1 MQPPFGTRIFERV
14 LTRRDFLKLTALT
27 TTAGAAGCAVNPVT
41 GQNQLMLVS
50 RQQEIGIDR
59 QNGPHQFSADYGP
72 CRDPALNG
80 YLNRVGMDVAR
91 TSHRPDMPYSFRG
104 VNANYVNAYA
114 FPGGSIAA
122 TRGILVELD
131 NEAELAGLLGHEIG
145 HVNARHTAQ
154 RMSQSMLIG
163 ALGAGVGLALGSENG
178 ELGAVTGTLFGLGS
192 GLLLARYSRDNERE
206 ADRLGMEYMVRAG
219 HNPQGMVGLMDLLR
233 SKSRRTPSAL
243 ETMFSTHPMSEER
256 YRTAVQN
263 AQTTHAGASGLPLN
277 RSRYMDNTASLRR
290 IKPAI
295 TAFEQGEK
303 EMGAKQYPRAETK
316 FRKGLRI
323 APDDYAGLV
332 LMSKC
337 QVAMD
342 RPDQARAYA
351 EKAKQVY
358 PGEAQAL
365 HVAGISK
372 LMTNRYGQA
381 LAEFT
386 AYEQALPGN
395 PNTIFLKGVSYE
407 GMQRRQ
413 QAAEEY
419 LRFLQQVKQGPQ
431 AQHAYERLKAWKV
444 I

>member
-1 MQPPFGTRIFERV
+1 MHAPFGNRIFEGA
-14 LTRRDFLKLTALT
+14 LTRRDFLKLTTLCTA
-27 TTAGAAGCAVNPVT
+27 AGAAGCAVNPVT
-41 GQNQLMLVS
+41 GQSQFMLVS
-50 RQQEIGIDR
+50 EQQEVQIDR
-59 QNGPHQFSADYGP
+59 ENGPHQFSSDYG
-72 CRDPALNG
+72 RSQDAALNG
-80 YLNRVGMDVAR
+80 YLNRVGTNLAR
-91 TSHRPDMPYSFRG
+91 TSHRPHMPYSFQG

-114 FPGGSIAA
+114 FPGGTIAT

-163 ALGAGVGLALGSENG
+163 ALGAGVGLALGSDSG
-178 ELGAVTGTLFGLGS
+178 ELGAVTGTLLGLGS
-192 GLLLARYSRDNERE
+192 GLLLAHYSRDNERE

-233 SKSRRTPSAL
+233 SKSRHTPSAL
-243 ETMFSTHPMSEER
+243 ETMFSTHPMSDER
-256 YRTAVQN
+256 YRTAVQG
-263 AQTTHAGASGLPLN
+263 AQSTHGRAAGLPLN

-290 IKPAI
+290 IKGAI

-303 EMGAKQYPRAETK
+303 EMGSKKYPGAEAR
-316 FRKGLRI
+316 FREGLRI
-323 APDDYAGLV
+323 APNDYAGLV

-342 RPDQARAYA
+342 RPDRARSYA
-351 EKAKQVY
+351 DKAKRVY

-372 LMTNRYGQA
+372 LMTKRYGQA
-381 LAEFT
+381 LSEFS
-386 AYEQALPGN
+386 AYERVMPGN

-407 GMQRRQ
+407 GMQRKQ
-413 QAAEEY
+413 EAANEY
-419 LRFLQQVKQGPQ
+419 IRFLGQVKQGAQ
-431 AQHAYERLKAWKV
+431 AQHAYGRLKAWKV